1 MKIFKEDKWEKWWD
15 SLPEHTKTYLN
26 NQPIWH
32 DRDIAKFVSVALVVG
47 FFFGYIAHY

>member
-32 DRDIAKFVSVALVVG
+32 DRDIAKFVSFALVVG